1 MAGFLEEMPPGGLLA
16 TGRGAPWL
24 AVIVLCRTSAFLHLI
39 DNVRPD
45 IRMAL
50 LLAVVTA
57 AAGVLAAPAAPNA
70 PAAANATQPCG
81 TAGSAWAAQK
91 AAGVEVPSVD
101 AALAYACLT
110 SIPVKRSTALKTT
123 RPRGYAYP
131 GYDMFA
137 ELAAVRAGIEAGS
150 YATEHAWQADLFER
164 VFGAGHDGH
173 MVVMPDL
180 LDTVHWRRGLA
191 LVSVSEDGVAPPV
204 LKAYEDVVS
213 GAAAAS
219 AVTHIDGK
227 DAVGFVQDWVDRA
240 GEHQDRDANY
250 NAMFYSK
257 AQEVVYKTKGYFS
270 GGGRLQLLYP
280 GETTTLTFNNGTVVK
295 LRNTALLQGDW
306 TGVVDAASFVRKLTP
321 LAVPGAQVPDTGDED
336 RQALAR
342 RPGVTPTVAA
352 RSALLSTR
360 AASAWPGYPEAEAV
374 SLDKSAS
381 GYFLSGPGYSDVA
394 VLVLTGFSPIGFDV
408 QAVVQKFYAK
418 AVAAGKKKLVIDL
431 QANEGG
437 FIYLAYDMFRQL
449 FPDIVQQGLGRR
461 RLSPGF
467 EAVARAAAAI
477 CKDFDPRAAEKV
489 RDTDLWLLCQS
500 PLNYGYELDTA
511 LRHFESYAQKYAPH
525 EHHGDRFTNLTGWDL
540 GNHADSSS
548 LFYGFN
554 MNVTGYGDRT
564 NMRRPF
570 AGPDDVVVYDGAC
583 ASACTVLSEFLVHHA
598 GVKTVSLGGR
608 PGNCGLT

>member
-1 MAGFLEEMPPGGLLA
+1 
-16 TGRGAPWL
+16 
-24 AVIVLCRTSAFLHLI
+24 
-39 DNVRPD
+39 
-45 IRMAL
+45 
-50 LLAVVTA
+50 
-57 AAGVLAAPAAPNA
+57 
-70 PAAANATQPCG
+70 
-81 TAGSAWAAQK
+81 
-91 AAGVEVPSVD
+91 
-101 AALAYACLT
+101 
-110 SIPVKRSTALKTT
+110 
-123 RPRGYAYP
+123 
-131 GYDMFA
+131 
-137 ELAAVRAGIEAGS
+137 
-150 YATEHAWQADLFER
+150 
-164 VFGAGHDGH
+164 

-180 LDTVHWRRGLA
+180 LDTVPWRRGLA

-204 LKAYEDVVS
+204 LKVYEDVVS

-219 AVTHIDGK
+219 VVTHIDGK

-240 GEHQDRDANY
+240 GEHQDRDASY

-394 VLVLTGFSPIGFDV
+394 VLVLTSFSPIGFDV
-408 QAVVQKFYAK
+408 QAVQKFYAK
-418 AVAAGKKKLVIDL
+418 AAAAGKKKLVIDL

-570 AGPDDVVVYDGAC
+570 AGPDDGAC

-608 PGNCGLT
+608 PGNRGLTQGVGGVKGPQVYAFTDVKGYVDRVGRNSTAPAELARGAGPIYQLRKGAIPQGRLINLRDAILPGHEQDGIPSQYVTEYSRCQLFWTEEMVKSPEAIWKAAAGAAFKQGKCASGGF